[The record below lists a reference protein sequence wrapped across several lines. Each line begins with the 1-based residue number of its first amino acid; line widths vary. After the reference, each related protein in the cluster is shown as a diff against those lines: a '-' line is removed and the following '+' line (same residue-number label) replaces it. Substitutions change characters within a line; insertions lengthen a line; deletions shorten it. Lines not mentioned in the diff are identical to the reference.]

1 VYTPIVHKLQH
12 DRSQD
17 DGEGNERYYLI
28 STVQVRVDLHNAP
41 VLVRILTSSIVYS
54 SASDTSLKRVIAD
67 LAKGVEA
74 LEVAHEAIATHL
86 VCFARRLR
94 GTRM

>member
-1 VYTPIVHKLQH
+1 MIDREMNVTARQH
-12 DRSQD
+12 LTGR
-17 DGEGNERYYLI
+17 I
-28 STVQVRVDLHNAP
+28 DLHSAP

-54 SASDTSLKRVIAD
+54 SASDGEYLRLVAY

-86 VCFARRLR
+86 VCFADCVNETRKQECNVHSRSRRDVHN
-94 GTRM
+94 

>member
-1 VYTPIVHKLQH
+1 MLLI
-12 DRSQD
+12 
-17 DGEGNERYYLI
+17 I

-54 SASDTSLKRVIAD
+54 LASDGGYRRLIAD
-67 LAKGVEA
+67 LAKGIEA

-86 VCFARRLR
+86 VCFADCVN
-94 GTRM
+94 GTRKQECNVHSRSRRDVHN

>member
-1 VYTPIVHKLQH
+1 M
-12 DRSQD
+12 
-17 DGEGNERYYLI
+17 
-28 STVQVRVDLHNAP
+28 QVRVDLHNAP

-54 SASDTSLKRVIAD
+54 LASYEFQWRVEAD

-86 VCFARRLR
+86 VCFGSCVK
-94 GTRM
+94 GTRK